1 LDISGK
7 AYKLDPNPLGWKDMI
22 FTFQPS
28 SDTAVLSMSGSPDLG
43 IGLDNRYRLT
53 GTPVSRPVGL
63 RGRWLAADEFE
74 LGYIIQGEF
83 IESVGRFKFEGS
95 QMTISITNLNYSG
108 PPVKLRGCMAAHKP

>member
-1 LDISGK
+1 
-7 AYKLDPNPLGWKDMI
+7 
-22 FTFQPS
+22 
-28 SDTAVLSMSGSPDLG
+28 MSGSPDLG

-74 LGYIIQGEF
+74 LDYIIQGEF

-95 QMTISITNLNYSG
+95 QMILNITNLNYGG
-108 PPVKLRGCMAAHKP
+108 PPMKLHGSIAKHKP